1 MKTYTEET
9 IQVQLEQLNEWTFNH
24 NSIHKQFQF
33 KNFSEALSFIVQ
45 IGILAEKQNH
55 HPEITNVYNKV
66 TLRLT
71 THDSSGV
78 TEKDIKLAASIDRI

>member
-9 IQVQLEQLNEWTFNH
+9 IQIQLEQLNEWTFNH

-55 HPEITNVYNKV
+55 HPEFTNVYNKV
-66 TLRLT
+66 SLRLT
-71 THDSSGV
+71 THDSNGV